1 MLQYLKVYFLKG
13 FNSVG
18 KSVRTGIVVQQQTL
32 SDSSPLHWPQ
42 IAGFNSSHCS
52 EHCSL
57 FNQSLGNVPETVN
70 INFPAVECVLNFLLV
85 GE

>member
-1 MLQYLKVYFLKG
+1 MLQYLKVYFLRG

-18 KSVRTGIVVQQQTL
+18 NSVRTGIVVQQQTL

-42 IAGFNSSHCS
+42 IAGFSSSHCS

-57 FNQSLGNVPETVN
+57 LNQSLGNVPETVN
-70 INFPAVECVLNFLLV
+70 ISFPAVECFLNFLLV